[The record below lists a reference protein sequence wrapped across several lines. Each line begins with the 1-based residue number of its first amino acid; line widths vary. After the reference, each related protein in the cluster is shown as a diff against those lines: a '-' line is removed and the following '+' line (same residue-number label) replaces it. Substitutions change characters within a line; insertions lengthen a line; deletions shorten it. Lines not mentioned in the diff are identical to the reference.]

1 MAKINIKQFCKEFK
15 AYEEKVGKTA
25 AWRGVLSE
33 VGNAAKNESTRSFDA
48 PGVSPF
54 GEAWKPLSPA
64 TLKKKKGSLKLVE
77 SGHLKRSLRSN
88 ISTSEKRVSV
98 GSNLEYAAI
107 HQFGGRAGR
116 GHKVNIP
123 ARPFLPINERDEISP
138 SLERQINAV
147 LNRFLEF

>member
-15 AYEEKVGKTA
+15 AYEKKVGKTT

-33 VGNAAKNESTRSFDA
+33 VGNAAKNESTRSFNA
-48 PGVSPF
+48 SGQRSF
-54 GEAWKPLSPA
+54 GEAWKALAPA

-107 HQFGGRAGR
+107 HQFGGKAGR
-116 GHKVNIP
+116 GHKVSIP
-123 ARPFLPINERDEISP
+123 ARPFLPINEKDEISP

>member
-15 AYEEKVGKTA
+15 AYEERVGKTT

-33 VGNAAKNESTRSFDA
+33 VGNAAKNESTRSFEA
-48 PGVSPF
+48 QGSPF
-54 GEAWKPLSPA
+54 GETWKPLSPV
-64 TLKKKKGSLKLVE
+64 TLKKKKGTLKLVE

-107 HQFGGRAGR
+107 HQFGGKAGR
-116 GHKVNIP
+116 NHKVSIP
-123 ARPFLPINERDEISP
+123 ARPFLPINEKNEISP
-138 SLERQINAV
+138 SLERRINSV
-147 LNRFLEF
+147 LDRFLKL

>member
-33 VGNAAKNESTRSFDA
+33 VGNAAKNESTRSFESQ
-48 PGVSPF
+48 GSPF
-54 GEAWKPLSPA
+54 GEAWKALAPA

-116 GHKVNIP
+116 GHKVSIP
-123 ARPFLPINERDEISP
+123 ARPFLPINEKDEISP

>member
-1 MAKINIKQFCKEFK
+1 MPKINIKQFCKEFK

-33 VGNAAKNESTRSFDA
+33 VGNAAKNESTRSFEA
-48 PGVSPF
+48 QGSPF
-54 GEAWKPLSPA
+54 GEAWKALAPA

-116 GHKVNIP
+116 GHKVSIP
-123 ARPFLPINERDEISP
+123 ARPFLPINEKNEISP

>member
-33 VGNAAKNESTRSFDA
+33 VGNAAKNESTRSFEA
-48 PGVSPF
+48 QGSPF
-54 GEAWKPLSPA
+54 GEAWKALAPA

-107 HQFGGRAGR
+107 HQFGGKAGR

-123 ARPFLPINERDEISP
+123 ARPFLPINEKNEISP

>member
-15 AYEEKVGKTA
+15 AYEERVGKVA

-33 VGNAAKNESTRSFDA
+33 VGNAAKNESTRSFESQ
-48 PGVSPF
+48 GSPF
-54 GEAWKPLSPA
+54 GEAWKALSPA
-64 TLKKKKGSLKLVE
+64 TLKKKKGTLKLIE

-107 HQFGGRAGR
+107 HQFGGKAGR
-116 GHKVNIP
+116 NHKVSIP
-123 ARPFLPINERDEISP
+123 ARPFLPINEKNELSP
-138 SLERQINAV
+138 SLERRINSV
-147 LNRFLEF
+147 LDRFLQL